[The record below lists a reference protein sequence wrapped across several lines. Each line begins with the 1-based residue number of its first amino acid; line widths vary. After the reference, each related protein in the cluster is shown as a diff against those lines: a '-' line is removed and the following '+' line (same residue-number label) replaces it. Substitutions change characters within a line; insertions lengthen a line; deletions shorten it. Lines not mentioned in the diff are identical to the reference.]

1 MSCVISEICLHDI
14 VTKLYQAGQIEQV
27 NLSAKNMWKKLSG
40 QIKAVKYASK
50 LLQQL
55 EKLWDEKTILVG
67 VSVLISHVVT
77 ESNKF

>member
-55 EKLWDEKTILVG
+55 EKLWDEKTILG
-67 VSVLISHVVT
+67 GMSVLISH
-77 ESNKF
+77 SKS